1 MWSCHMVNAVAT
13 SVAAA
18 FGDEV
23 LHTYAVPIKSMVD
36 AGINVSQEGH
46 WDELELLIT
55 RKDETGK
62 VWGPDQRVDRE
73 TALRIST
80 QNGANYVLKGDKLGS
95 IEVGKLADLV
105 VIDRDFMSMPVEDMS
120 EIRSL
125 LTLLG
130 GKFIFLR
137 TDFSDEHNLKPDGAV
152 ISTYEELRQRTP
164 SRF

>member
-1 MWSCHMVNAVAT
+1 MVCGSA
-13 SVAAA
+13 
-18 FGDEV
+18 
-23 LHTYAVPIKSMVD
+23 
-36 AGINVSQEGH
+36 
-46 WDELELLIT
+46 
-55 RKDETGK
+55 KDENGK

-95 IEVGKLADLV
+95 IEPGKLADLV
-105 VIDRDFMSMPVEDMS
+105 VIDRDFMSMPAEDMS

-137 TDFSDEHNLKPDGAV
+137 SDFADEHNLRPAGAV
-152 ISTYEELRQRTP
+152 ISTYEELQKRRP